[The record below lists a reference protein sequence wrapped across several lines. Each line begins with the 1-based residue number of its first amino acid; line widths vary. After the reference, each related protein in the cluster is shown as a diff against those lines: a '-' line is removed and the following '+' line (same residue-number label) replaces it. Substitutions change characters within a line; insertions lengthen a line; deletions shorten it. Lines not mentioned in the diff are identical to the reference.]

1 MDELLNYFQ
10 GSKDPLDDVLKKG
23 ENNPLVCKIKYAINA
38 IAQYRGINKIVIKGV
53 TIGFPL
59 SITDRFDSDTYEIAS
74 EFFPAFKSTGRMTIR
89 IARSKWTYSAG
100 YYGNPFPTALSNAS
114 NYDELL
120 NKYENGIIDNA
131 KQIRETIVENILKA
145 FEFLGTSS
153 IKIFDQSGFLGE
165 TGVTGTPVS
174 ASVNVSSSNES
185 LRAKNF
191 GKSPLNEKL
200 ALEYTQKLKIMPPV
214 VNAINS
220 RIKSN
225 LLSETIVTNVSL
237 GAGASLSVNGV
248 GANASFKLNRKL
260 EIQVTFYD
268 KSEL

>member
-23 ENNPLVCKIKYAINA
+23 ENNPLVSKIKYAINA

-100 YYGNPFPTALSNAS
+100 YYGNPFPTVLSNAS

-165 TGVTGTPVS
+165 TGAPVS